1 MENKFYKC
9 LELDKILLLLADE
22 TSIERSREAALALEP
37 SSGLFEANELL
48 AETNDAH
55 MLVGRFGT
63 PSFGTVRDMTN
74 AIRRAQAGAVLNTL
88 ELLRIAELLRVI
100 RSLEEWRKKSA
111 SIETKLDMRFNMLA
125 PNKYLETKITTSI
138 LSEDEIAD
146 TASHN
151 LQDIRRKIS
160 IASSKVRERLD
171 KIIHSASYQKFLQ
184 DSIVT
189 IRGGRFVIP
198 VKAEFRSSV
207 PGLVHDTSAS
217 GATVFI
223 EPMGVVEANNDI
235 RILRS
240 KEQAEIE
247 RILANLSAEIGA
259 YADSMCKSYDIL
271 VQLNLIFA
279 KANLAYKMKATAP
292 ILNADGRI
300 KIKKARHPL
309 IDPEKVVATDIEL
322 GTSFDTLVITGPNT
336 GGKTVTLK
344 TIGLFSLMAM
354 CGLMIPA
361 SDNSEL
367 SVFDDVLADIGD
379 EQSIEQSLS
388 TFSAH
393 MTMIIQ
399 ILKRANDRSL
409 VLIDELGSGTDPAE
423 GAALATAILERLRS
437 MGVRLAATTHY
448 DEIKRFALETN
459 GVENGCCEF
468 DIKTLRPTYRLLI
481 GMPGRSNAFA
491 ISKSLGIDDE
501 IILCAEELVSQE
513 NTRFEEVV
521 KKLEDSRSVLEEKLI
536 EAENTKRESE
546 QILKEANEKA
556 ERIEKDA
563 KNELDLAKA
572 QAGNIVQKAR
582 AQVYALLDELEAVKK
597 KQNVTAEDKAKL
609 KAGIR
614 NMENDADPIER
625 RKNDEYVLPR
635 KLKKGDNVLIFDIDK
650 KGIILDIDETA
661 QNALVQAGIVKMRVE
676 FSNLR
681 LLKEDTVKKPIR
693 KSTRTVKTD
702 VSRTASTE
710 VDVRGQTAMEAIM
723 SVDNAIDSAILM
735 NLNTLT
741 IIHGKGTGV
750 LRKEIQAH
758 LKKHPSIRSYRLGT
772 YGEGDAGVT
781 IAELK

>member
-279 KANLAYKMKATAP
+279 KANLAYKIKATAP

-437 MGVRLAATTHY
+437 MDVRLAATTHY
-448 DEIKRFALETN
+448 DEIKRFALEAN

-501 IILCAEELVSQE
+501 IIARAEELVSQE

>member
-379 EQSIEQSLS
+379 EQSIEQSIS

-437 MGVRLAATTHY
+437 MDVRLAATTHY
-448 DEIKRFALETN
+448 DEIKRFALEAN

-501 IILCAEELVSQE
+501 IIARAEELVSQE